1 MAKRPVTKSQRLP
14 PTVVVWVDSP
24 DFHATL
30 HERWPED
37 EDPPKPTGDGDV
49 PSYILTMAPG
59 MGPQR
64 GFPLVDMTEE
74 ELLMLRDFVVDS
86 INKAIPIARHLDD
99 KAQKEF
105 NNGNNTLRR
114 LYRPAPRLYARPRSR
129 QEHGDGLPIRLD
141 EPSPI
146 IRPTTPSHTAQHG
159 GGLPDGN
166 EGEGVGEDD
175 DAPTV
180 VTAVVGEVRG
190 GQGFSDGLP
199 DTETGTP
206 KATPSP

>member
-14 PTVVVWVDSP
+14 PTVVAWVDSA

-64 GFPLVDMTEE
+64 GFPLVEMTEE
-74 ELLMLRDFVVDS
+74 ELVTLRDFVVES
-86 INKAIPIARHLDD
+86 INKAIPVARLLDD
-99 KAQKEF
+99 KAQEEF
-105 NNGNNTLRR
+105 DNGNNTLRR

-129 QEHGDGLPIRLD
+129 QEHGQGIPIRLD
-141 EPSPI
+141 EPGPI
-146 IRPTTPSHTAQHG
+146 IRPTTPSGIGEHG
-159 GGLPDGN
+159 GGLSDGD
-166 EGEGVGEDD
+166 EGRRVSEDN
-175 DAPTV
+175 DASTV

-190 GQGFSDGLP
+190 GEKFSNGLP
-199 DTETGTP
+199 DSEAST
-206 KATPSP
+206 S